1 MAQARELE
9 CASIQGKGASKKIAW
24 SKRSRVYTPG
34 RYKDKPEDYVHPEE
48 QTLNLPPNLIPYSRA
63 MMLLSDSA
71 RKKSFRK
78 MFWSPSQRIL
88 WTLQDAEQCLFLV
101 KVEDAFTLD
110 ILPTYPCDI
119 EHTETDI
126 IKLHKGN
133 EALRIGELYEEFNRA
148 TGSVVSAYCCNQER
162 GMAFAK
168 EIREMTEG
176 RITMK
181 SLTFSYQLSCDN
193 LEIRDK
199 GIKLSRDREW
209 QAIIKY
215 RKIMHFRPTQKPMPP
230 SVLTP
235 RSPEIP

>member
-1 MAQARELE
+1 M
-9 CASIQGKGASKKIAW
+9 
-24 SKRSRVYTPG
+24 
-34 RYKDKPEDYVHPEE
+34 
-48 QTLNLPPNLIPYSRA
+48 NLPPNLIPYSRA

-78 MFWSPSQRIL
+78 MFWSPAQRIL

-110 ILPTYPCDI
+110 ILPAYPCDI

-126 IKLHKGN
+126 IKIHKSDD
-133 EALRIGELYEEFNRA
+133 ALRIRDFYEEFNRA
-148 TGSVVSAYCCNQER
+148 TGSVVKEYCCNQER

-181 SLTFSYQLSCDN
+181 SLSYSNQLPCDN
-193 LEIRDK
+193 LEIREK
-199 GIKLSRDREW
+199 GIKLSKDGEW
-209 QAIIKY
+209 QAIMKY
-215 RKIMHFRPTQKPMPP
+215 RKLLHFRPCQKPLPP